1 MQTPPFNI
9 FGNFFLE
16 INGNIAKPTKAE
28 GSETRTRSFSRDQ
41 SPEPPSPVKFSAGH
55 HSMHTSPASATLA
68 SVQAALA
75 ALQAGQMSLNQVG
88 DNLYSTLQFNV
99 AIIIT

>member
-16 INGNIAKPTKAE
+16 INGNIAKPTNAE

-41 SPEPPSPVKFSAGH
+41 SPEPQSPVKFSATSGH

-88 DNLYSTLQFNV
+88 EH
-99 AIIIT
+99 